1 MSRLDKLD
9 KVAAV
14 ARADQAGA
22 TRALQQQ
29 QRAHRDNATQLE
41 QLQAFAR
48 EYEMRLQQLA
58 ATGMPARQL
67 QDYRLFLANLSAA
80 IALQAGATVQSE
92 EAVGAHR
99 DQWIATAKENQA
111 MSEYLARERLLA
123 QQQRSKVEQSD
134 ADERSA
140 ARTPT
145 GL

>member
-29 QRAHRDNATQLE
+29 QRAHRDNAAQLE
-41 QLQAFAR
+41 QLHSFAR
-48 EYEMRLQQLA
+48 EYEVRLQQMA

-80 IALQAGATVQSE
+80 IAMQEGATVQSE
-92 EAVGAHR
+92 EALGVHR
-99 DQWIATAKENQA
+99 EQWMTTAKENQA
-111 MSEYLARERLLA
+111 LSEYLARERLLA
-123 QQQRSKVEQSD
+123 QQQLTKVDQSD

-140 ARTPT
+140 ARAAK